1 MGEEFGVCFGKPILL
16 LVLFNSFA
24 NAYYLIENSCGQ
36 DVFLTKTGG
45 KRREKDT
52 IKRYTDNGASYSCP
66 DDADRACIGGTRA
79 GCCRI

>member
-36 DVFLTKTGG
+36 DIF
-45 KRREKDT
+45 
-52 IKRYTDNGASYSCP
+52 
-66 DDADRACIGGTRA
+66 
-79 GCCRI
+79 